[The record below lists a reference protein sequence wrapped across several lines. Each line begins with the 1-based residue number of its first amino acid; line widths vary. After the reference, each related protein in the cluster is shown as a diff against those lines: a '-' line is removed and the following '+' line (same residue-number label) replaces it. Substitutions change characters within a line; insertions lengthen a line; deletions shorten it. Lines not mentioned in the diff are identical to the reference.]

1 MSIDILINMS
11 DRGKKIFLGVCII
24 APFLIYMV
32 YYYSIMVK
40 NAPYRFTDFESLT
53 FKYGLG
59 DSLVNQ
65 YDSKTGYYQ
74 YVNSRDSLVKTKVK
88 LRKDDLLY
96 LHRKAAEL
104 GFWNFPENIEGDSE
118 NGKAA
123 NTPHYY
129 LEYKY
134 KNKTK
139 HILFDVAYRD
149 DPKLNDAAKTLITEV
164 SNMINDVRDR
174 DQE

>member
-1 MSIDILINMS
+1 MS
-11 DRGKKIFLGVCII
+11 DKGKKIFLGVCII
-24 APFLIYMV
+24 LPFLIYMV

-40 NAPYRFTDFESLT
+40 NAPYRFSDFESIS

-88 LRKDDLLY
+88 LRKDDFLY

-104 GFWNFPENIEGDSE
+104 GFWNFPEQIVGE
-118 NGKAA
+118 NADGQSAKL
-123 NTPHYY
+123 PHYY
-129 LEYKY
+129 LEFKY

-139 HILFDVAYRD
+139 FINFDTGYNK
-149 DPKLNDAAKTLITEV
+149 DPKLNDAAKNLITEV

-174 DQE
+174 DQD

>member
-1 MSIDILINMS
+1 MSN
-11 DRGKKIFLGVCII
+11 RGKKIFLGISI
-24 APFLIYMV
+24 LLPFLLYMV

-40 NAPYRFTDFESLT
+40 NAPYRFTDFESIS

-88 LRKDDLLY
+88 LRKDDFLY

-104 GFWNFPENIEGDSE
+104 GFWNFPERIEGEESAE
-118 NGKAA
+118 ESARI
-123 NTPHYY
+123 PHYY
-129 LEYKY
+129 LEFKY
-134 KNKTK
+134 KDKSK
-139 HILFDVAYRD
+139 HIYFDAAYKE
-149 DPKLNDAAKTLITEV
+149 DPKLSDAAKTLITEV
-164 SNMINDVRDR
+164 SKMINDVRDR

>member
-1 MSIDILINMS
+1 MS
-11 DRGKKIFLGVCII
+11 DKGKKIFLGICII
-24 APFLIYMV
+24 LPFLIYMV

-40 NAPYRFTDFESLT
+40 NAPYRFTDFESIT

-88 LRKDDLLY
+88 LRKDDFLY

-104 GFWNFPENIEGDSE
+104 GFWNFPEQIVGEESDLNSA
-118 NGKAA
+118 KL
-123 NTPHYY
+123 PHYY
-129 LEYKY
+129 LEFKY
-134 KNKTK
+134 KEKTK
-139 HILFDVAYRD
+139 FIHFDTGYKK
-149 DPKLNDAAKTLITEV
+149 DPKLSDAAKNLITEV
-164 SNMINDVRDR
+164 TNMISDVRDR
-174 DQE
+174 DQQ

>member
-1 MSIDILINMS
+1 MS
-11 DRGKKIFLGVCII
+11 DKRKKIFLGICII

-40 NAPYRFTDFESLT
+40 NAPYRFSDFESIT

-104 GFWNFPENIEGDSE
+104 GFWNFPEQIIGEELDGKSGNI
-118 NGKAA
+118 
-123 NTPHYY
+123 PHYY

-134 KNKTK
+134 KGKSK
-139 HILFDVAYRD
+139 HIEFDTGYKD
-149 DPKLNDAAKTLITEV
+149 DPKLSDAAKTLITEV

-174 DQE
+174 DQQ

>member
-1 MSIDILINMS
+1 MS
-11 DRGKKIFLGVCII
+11 DKRKKIFLGICII
-24 APFLIYMV
+24 LPFLIYMV

-40 NAPYRFTDFESLT
+40 NAPYRFSDFESIS

-59 DSLVNQ
+59 DSMVNQ
-65 YDSKTGYYQ
+65 YDSNTGYYQ

-104 GFWNFPENIEGDSE
+104 GFWNFPEEIKGERMD
-118 NGKAA
+118 A
-123 NTPHYY
+123 NTSNSPRYY

-134 KNKTK
+134 KDKTK
-139 HILFDVAYRD
+139 SLIFDVKNNK
-149 DPKLNDAAKTLITEV
+149 DPKLNNAAKSLITEV

-174 DQE
+174 DQQ

>member
-1 MSIDILINMS
+1 MS
-11 DRGKKIFLGVCII
+11 DKGKKIFLGVCII
-24 APFLIYMV
+24 LPFLIYMV

-40 NAPYRFTDFESLT
+40 NAPYRFSDFESIS

-88 LRKDDLLY
+88 LRKDDFLY

-104 GFWNFPENIEGDSE
+104 GFWNFPEQIVGE
-118 NGKAA
+118 NTDGQSAKL
-123 NTPHYY
+123 PHYY
-129 LEYKY
+129 LEFKY
-134 KNKTK
+134 KDKTK
-139 HILFDVAYRD
+139 FINFDTGYKK
-149 DPKLNDAAKTLITEV
+149 DPKLNDAVKNLITEV
-164 SNMINDVRDR
+164 TNMISDVRDR
-174 DQE
+174 DLE